1 MQTRTL
7 TAQVPEPVA
16 DKLDAAAARLH
27 RPQSWVIAQALD
39 AWLDRDAEYHRR
51 TLEGLADVDAGRLID
66 HELVQ
71 AWADSLGTNHE
82 LPIPLPD

>member
-7 TAQVPEPVA
+7 TADLPEPVA
-16 DKLDAAAARLH
+16 DRLDAAAARLR
-27 RPQSWVIAQALD
+27 RPPSWVITQALD
-39 AWLDRDAEYHRR
+39 AWLERDAEYHKR

-71 AWADSLGTNHE
+71 VWADSLGT
-82 LPIPLPD
+82 I